1 MRGRSR
7 VALLTVVL
15 GVAMAVPA
23 VANAASPTDVNGTW
37 TSVDNADGSNQIM
50 DVRVNPAN
58 RARIVLRDDDGL
70 ICGGGSALI
79 ARGKGSLS
87 GDVIT
92 VDYKIKCDN
101 GLKATVT
108 GITYTYDAATG
119 TLTDNF
125 GVVWSRP

>member
-23 VANAASPTDVNGTW
+23 VANAATPADVNGTW
-37 TSVDNADGSNQIM
+37 TSVDIDGSNQIM

-58 RARIVLRDDDGL
+58 RARIVLHDDDGL

-79 ARGKGSLS
+79 ARGNGSLS

-108 GITYTYDAATG
+108 GITYAYGAATG